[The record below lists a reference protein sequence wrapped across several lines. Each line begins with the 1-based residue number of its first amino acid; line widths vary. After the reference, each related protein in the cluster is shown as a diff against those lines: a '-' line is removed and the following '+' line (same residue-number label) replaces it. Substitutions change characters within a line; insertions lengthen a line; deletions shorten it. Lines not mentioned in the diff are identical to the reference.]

1 MIHSLKNSEIK
12 IDVNTFGAELKSLI
26 SLDQNIEYL
35 WQGNPEFWNRSSPV
49 LFPIVGKLLD
59 DKYIFENK
67 EYSMSQHGFARDKE
81 FILIEENENLLKFLL
96 KEDEETLKIYPFS
109 FELYITY
116 ELQKRSLKVS
126 YDVINKSSKEMY
138 FSIGAHPA
146 FNWPIKYENEKVVE
160 KQEDYYFEFETL
172 KENSLNRFPLLENGI
187 SNNLEN
193 ISLLENKLNIS
204 KNTFINDALIFKNEN
219 INSIKLKNSVNSRF
233 IQMDFD
239 GFSYLGLWSKP
250 TGAPFVCIE
259 PWCGIADFIKS
270 NKKLEDKEG
279 INILE
284 KDDTF
289 SKSYTI
295 KI

>member
-67 EYSMSQHGFARDKE
+67 EYNMSQHGFARDKE

-116 ELQKRSLKVS
+116 ELQERSLKVS

-146 FNWPIKYENEKVVE
+146 FNWPIKNENEKVVE

-172 KENSLNRFPLLENGI
+172 KQNSLNRFPLLENGI

-204 KNTFINDALIFKNEN
+204 KNTFLDDALIFKNEN
-219 INSIKLKNSVNSRF
+219 INSIKLKNSVNNRF

-289 SKSYTI
+289 SRSYTI